1 MNASSRVTF
10 ASVLLALCMSV
21 PSRALAQPEEAELRA
36 FRETVER
43 YAQRMAEFEEDVT
56 QIVDLTEQEEQA
68 RIKASFGAAALRSED
83 EASTIRRVMIAKLES
98 FLQRYPD
105 ARYAADMK
113 FRLADLYYDEAEVEF
128 SLRSAESGQLQAAE
142 GAADDGVVQEDLKK
156 DYRKSIAL
164 YNDILANHPDF
175 EYRPDTYYML
185 GWCYNSGNALQL
197 DESAARDAYLA
208 IVTQYPKSAFANDA
222 NMRLGEYYFELPGQ
236 RPDPVANVRTAV
248 SYYGAV
254 MADGPTGQNYD
265 EAIYKLGW
273 SHYKLNEY
281 ERALAYLVQLL
292 DYSDALYQRK
302 GVVADT
308 RKEAVEYLA
317 ISYADMADRQGKQP
331 VDIARAHLAKVGERP
346 WRHDVIERLASIL
359 TTQAKFE
366 ESVATYRFLQE
377 QWPLHPQNPIYQNT
391 ISEIYSK
398 RMPVHND
405 AAAGAAL
412 EELGRMYTEG
422 TSWYEANKN
431 NPDAIAQARGYIEK
445 SLATVAT
452 EQLVRCRE
460 SGDIPTCQL
469 AASTFRDFLKK
480 YPFAADY
487 DENEWY
493 LAYSWFSAGDFVN
506 AARQYGQVL
515 KNPNSKFKDGARF
528 QLMKSREAIAL
539 ATYGKLEDVAPGAL
553 VANTITTPFQKQVV
567 QYMIS
572 DEQKAFVVASDDLS
586 DREFTDPDWIP
597 ILDRIRP
604 AMSYFGA
611 VISFN
616 HGYYDDA
623 RKRLWSV
630 VNRYPGSPE
639 SGFAT
644 KLIQQTYTNEG
655 DLGQLLAVAT
665 KFGDMDIAG
674 DVTLEICLGMS
685 KAGNHLDSAA
695 CYGKF
700 LVDFPK
706 SQHADAALYNQAN
719 QLDMGGQT
727 GQANVLFEKYI
738 NVYPA
743 DERSKS
749 LYFRIASGYSSIL
762 ELDKA
767 IKYFEALV
775 RLAPNHVDAP
785 AALYNA
791 AFLRTGLGD
800 HREAALAYERYAKLP
815 NVQDA
820 ETIYWKAGEQW
831 ELVDASQAIGFYDR
845 YLREFN
851 AEHPGFDPSHAIV
864 ALYKLSELHLGK
876 GDKRKAALKL
886 EELDATFRANR
897 SGAVSSDARKLAA
910 LAPTKALLQE
920 LELVKAVKWSRDDR
934 ANATLVKETK
944 PAETRKLVDSALQVI
959 NTYQDYDATAAALYV
974 QGVAWFSFSD
984 IVFDYPTPSTIS
996 KADEPAFRD
1005 LVDEKF
1011 SRIKIQA
1018 EDTARLRLVANLEKA
1033 RVEKRWSVWVSKSLD
1048 LLNARFPADFPSER
1062 QEARGA
1068 NTETLIDVAGPASP
1082 KAGGAQ

>member
-1 MNASSRVTF
+1 MNARSGLKFV
-10 ASVLLALCMSV
+10 SVILTLCISM
-21 PSRALAQPEEAELRA
+21 PSRALARPEETELRA

-56 QIVDLTEQEEQA
+56 QIVDLTEKEEAA
-68 RIKASFGAAALRSED
+68 RIEESFGAAKLRAEE
-83 EASTIRRVMIAKLES
+83 EASTLRRVMIVKLEA
-98 FLQRYPD
+98 FLQRHPST
-105 ARYAADMK
+105 RYAADMK
-113 FRLADLYYDEAEVEF
+113 FRLADLYYDESEVEF
-128 SLRSAESGQLQAAE
+128 SLRVAEYDRLDSSQGEASEMAAQDE
-142 GAADDGVVQEDLKK
+142 PKK
-156 DYRKSIAL
+156 DYRKSIEV
-164 YNDILANHPDF
+164 YNDILASHPDF

-185 GWCYNSGNALQL
+185 GWCHMSGNAMQL
-197 DESAARDAYLA
+197 DEAAARDAYLA
-208 IVTQYPKSAFANDA
+208 IVTRYPKSAFANDA
-222 NMRLGEYYFELPGQ
+222 NMRLGEYYFELPGT
-236 RPDPVANVRTAV
+236 RSELLANLRTAIE
-248 SYYGAV
+248 YYNAV
-254 MADGPTGQNYD
+254 LADGPTGQNYD

-317 ISYADMADRQGKQP
+317 ISYADMANRQGEQP
-331 VDIARAHLAKVGERP
+331 VDIARAHFAKVGERP

-359 TTQAKFE
+359 RTGARFE

-377 QWPLHPQNPIYQNT
+377 QWPLDPQNPIYQNT

-398 RMPVHND
+398 MPIPD
-405 AAAGAAL
+405 EEAAGAAL
-412 EELGRMYTEG
+412 EELGKMYTEG

-452 EQLVRCRE
+452 DQLIRCQD

-469 AASTFRDFLKK
+469 AAATFRDFLQK

-487 DENEWY
+487 DENEWL
-493 LAYSWFSAGDFVN
+493 LAYAWFSAGEFAN
-506 AARQYGQVL
+506 AARQYAQVL
-515 KNPNSKFKDGARF
+515 KNPHSKFRDGARL
-528 QLMKSREAIAL
+528 QLMKSREQIVL
-539 ATYGKLEDVAPGAL
+539 AMYGKLEDVVPGAL
-553 VANTITTPFQKQVV
+553 VANTVTTPFQKQVV

-572 DEQKAFVVASDDLS
+572 DEQVAFVAATDDLA
-586 DREFTDPDWIP
+586 DREFSDPEL
-597 ILDRIRP
+597 ILKLEQGRAR
-604 AMSYFGA
+604 MTYLGA

-639 SGFAT
+639 AAFAT
-644 KLIQQTYTNEG
+644 DLIQQTYTNEG

-674 DVTLEICLGMS
+674 EVTLEICLAMS
-685 KAGNHLDSAA
+685 NAGNHLDSAA
-695 CYGKF
+695 CFGKF

-706 SQHADAALYNQAN
+706 SKHAAEALYNQAN
-719 QLDMGGQT
+719 QLDLGGQT
-727 GQANVLFEKYI
+727 GQANALFEKYI
-738 NVYPA
+738 NVYPT

-775 RLAPNHVDAP
+775 RLAPDNVDAP
-785 AALYNA
+785 PALFNA
-791 AFLRTGLGD
+791 AFLRTGVGD
-800 HREAALAYERYAKLP
+800 HRGAAIAYERYAKLP
-815 NVQDA
+815 NVPDV
-820 ETIYWKAGEQW
+820 ELIYWKAGEQW
-831 ELVDASQAIGFYDR
+831 ELVDASQAIAFYDR

-851 AEHPGFDPSHAIV
+851 GERTGFNPSHAIV

-886 EELDATFRANR
+886 EELDAIFRENR
-897 SGAVSSDARKLAA
+897 GGSVTPDARKLAA
-910 LAPTKALLQE
+910 LAPTRALLEE
-920 LELVKAVKWSRDDR
+920 LELVKAVKWSGSE
-934 ANATLVKETK
+934 AVNAKIVVEQK
-944 PAETRKLVDSALQVI
+944 PAATRNLEKNSREVI
-959 NTYQDYDATAAALYV
+959 HTYQDFDASAAALYV
-974 QGVAWFSFSD
+974 QGAAWFSYSD
-984 IVFDYPTPSTIS
+984 IVFAYPTPPSIS
-996 KADEPAFRD
+996 AS
-1005 LVDEKF
+1005 EK
-1011 SRIKIQA
+1011 QA
-1018 EDTARLRLVANLEKA
+1018 YEDFVAERFGPQQIRAEETARTALLKGLEKA
-1033 RVEKRWSVWVSKSLD
+1033 RVEKRWSVWNSKSVE

-1062 QEARGA
+1062 QETRGA
-1068 NTETLIDVAGPASP
+1068 FTETLIEVAGPASP